1 MTSSKLLNSIVTLL
15 GIVESQNWHTLE
27 KLALSNP
34 ATFRALCKAVAGCE
48 EFHGM
53 TLLHAVVRY
62 DPPLNVVAKM
72 IEICPDLLSAM
83 DCLGRTPLHVAAGMG
98 ASPRLIKLI
107 AHSCPSSCI
116 AQDEDGKTPLHFACD
131 SSCELFEDDSSSL
144 SRSTVDHESI
154 RVLLSADLHAATM
167 EDLDEMN
174 PLEYAILSDAELNTV
189 KLLQKAAA
197 VTLMK
202 TRSRSNSPV
211 NKALPVSISC

>member
-1 MTSSKLLNSIVTLL
+1 MTSSKLLNSIVILL
-15 GIVESQNWHTLE
+15 GIIESQDWQTFD

-34 ATFRALCKAVAGCE
+34 ATFQALRKVIAGCE

-98 ASPRLIKLI
+98 ASSSLIKLI

-131 SSCELFEDDSSSL
+131 TSCELFEDGSSEL

-154 RVLLSADLHAATM
+154 RALLSVDLHPATM

-174 PLEYAILSDAELNTV
+174 PLEYAIISDAGLNTV
-189 KLLQKAAA
+189 KLLQKAAV
-197 VTLMK
+197 VTMK
-202 TRSRSNSPV
+202 SRSRSNSPV
-211 NKALPVSISC
+211 NKALPVSIPC